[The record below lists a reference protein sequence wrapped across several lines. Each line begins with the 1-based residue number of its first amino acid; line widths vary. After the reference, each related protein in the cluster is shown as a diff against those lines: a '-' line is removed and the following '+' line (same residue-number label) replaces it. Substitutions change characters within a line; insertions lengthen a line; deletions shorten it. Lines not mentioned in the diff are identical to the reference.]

1 MSILSKISNKLPM
14 KSTWGMLA
22 VAAILI
28 YLILPPLFFLFRTS
42 FISGDTIFGTATT
55 GLDNYRTVLQSAAT
69 WRLLINS
76 LIFAIGSSL
85 VGLTIGGLLAWIVER
100 TNTPFRRLVY
110 IAVFLHFATPGILRV
125 IGWILLMG
133 PKSGYINVLIRK
145 IFDLSATTG
154 PFNIF
159 SMPGMIMIEGLIW
172 GSLVFLLMSAPLRS
186 MDPALEE
193 AAGISGAGVLK
204 TVWHVT
210 LPMALPS
217 ILSVLLLAFVRCLE
231 AFEVPALIGVP
242 AGVHVFTTKI
252 WFEIKRDIFPNYGI
266 ASAYSVFALVLVSIG
281 LFLYSRATRASYK

>member
-1 MSILSKISNKLPM
+1 M
-14 KSTWGMLA
+14 
-22 VAAILI
+22 
-28 YLILPPLFFLFRTS
+28 
-42 FISGDTIFGTATT
+42 
-55 GLDNYRTVLQSAAT
+55 QSAST

-76 LIFAIGSSL
+76 LTFAIGSSV

-125 IGWILLMG
+125 IGWILLLG
-133 PKSGYINVLIRK
+133 PKSGYINVLVRK
-145 IFDLSATTG
+145 IFYLDMTTG

-193 AAGISGAGVLK
+193 AAGISGAGILK
-204 TVWHVT
+204 TVWLVT

-281 LFLYSRATRASYK
+281 LFLYSRATRASYKYFTITGKGYRPKVTDLGKWRYLTMIVIFILPLFDLLPLMMLAWSSFLPFHMVKPPRFKVRHT